1 MCTLFSHYEC
11 KSEVMKRLFFKVFFA
26 TDANYRLESLTFYGI
41 NTSKLQQSY
50 FGTYL
55 FP

>member
-1 MCTLFSHYEC
+1 
-11 KSEVMKRLFFKVFFA
+11 MKHLFFKIFFA
-26 TDANYRLESLTFYGI
+26 TEELYRLEALMFYGI
-41 NTSKLQQSY
+41 NTSKLEQNY